1 MKDFVPARI
10 VIEVDG
16 VQASLEHYG
25 RALDGDWDFWECENP
40 KIKKMLDNTTHLL
53 IADRLVEYPCEL
65 FLSDWAIQVGKLVA
79 QRWNAKIVS
88 IRPMRPPSEPLDLGD
103 DIIV

>member
-1 MKDFVPARI
+1 MSDFVPAKI

-25 RALDGDWDFWECENP
+25 RALDSDWDFWECEKP
-40 KIKKMLDNTTHLL
+40 KIKRMLDTTTYLL

-65 FLSDWAIQVGKLVA
+65 FLSDWAIKAGKLVA
-79 QRWNAKIVS
+79 ERWEAKIVS
-88 IRPMRPPSEPLDLGD
+88 IRPMQLPSEPPDFGD
-103 DIIV
+103 DFIV